1 MTAQEISVR
10 RRHPDTDTKSSTT
23 TQMRLDRPAVQQL
36 RHTAA
41 RQALIAYS
49 AVAAIAAGAD
59 LLTKQAAVS
68 MLGDRVIPLLDRL
81 SLMLVW
87 NTGSAGGVMVGP
99 YTWQLN
105 VITTVMALVLIT
117 SVASAL
123 IAVDRRATLAL
134 GLIAGG
140 AIGNL
145 ASMLAGPEGVA
156 DFLALQLSSE
166 LTIVMNVADLALW
179 LGALSLAPV
188 VVTLVR
194 AIRAERRSSA
204 VLVKA

>member
-1 MTAQEISVR
+1 
-10 RRHPDTDTKSSTT
+10 
-23 TQMRLDRPAVQQL
+23 MRSDRPALQQL

-41 RQALIAYS
+41 RRALLAYS

-59 LLTKQAAVS
+59 LLAKQAAVS
-68 MLGDRVIPLLDRL
+68 MLGDRVVPLLDRL
-81 SLMLVW
+81 SLTLVY
-87 NTGSAGGVMVGP
+87 NMGSAGGVMVGQ

-105 VITTVMALVLIT
+105 VITTIMALVLIT
-117 SVASAL
+117 AVASSL

-156 DFLALQLSSE
+156 DFLALQLSSD

-179 LGALSLAPV
+179 FGALSLAPV
-188 VVTLVR
+188 VVTLVK
-194 AIRAERRSSA
+194 AIRAEHRSKA